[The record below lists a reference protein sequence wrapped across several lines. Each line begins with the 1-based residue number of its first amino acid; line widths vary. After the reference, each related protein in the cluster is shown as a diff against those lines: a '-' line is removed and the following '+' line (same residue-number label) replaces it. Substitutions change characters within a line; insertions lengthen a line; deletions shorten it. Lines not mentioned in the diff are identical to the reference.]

1 MYNVLPG
8 SGTVAA
14 WRIHHDGSLT
24 DIGEFPL
31 TIQVGGERLLKTID
45 GDVAMYEV
53 SLGVL
58 KPCEF
63 VLGAVPL
70 ASRVSATLAITLI
83 GRVRS

>member
-1 MYNVLPG
+1 LPC

-31 TIQVGGERLLKTID
+31 TIQVGGERLLKTND

-58 KPCEF
+58 KLCEF
-63 VLGAVPL
+63 GPGGSPAGIAGFCYPRDN
-70 ASRVSATLAITLI
+70 ADGQSKEMT
-83 GRVRS
+83 G